1 MKKEQITYYAMLSLG
16 IVMAGIILLVSLKYI
31 LPVLLPFLIAWLMAS
46 ATRTPALIL
55 EKKTKVSAGVYR
67 LMLSLFLTVGVFSA
81 IAIVV
86 WQLTLSLWRFLS
98 DLGQEN
104 RINDFL
110 NLLASPRLPI
120 LGEGISDD
128 LAARISEAINGM
140 LSSALVWLGD
150 IVKNVMAAVPGVFF
164 FLIVTLISLIYFS
177 LDLERINSFCNR
189 ILPTNI
195 SAALG
200 KFKDGVLFVIKK
212 YIRSYLL
219 IMLITYLTVLLGFF
233 VLGVEHAPLIALV
246 VALLDILPVIG
257 VGTVLIPWGIVEIAM
272 GEQFMGVGLLILF
285 VVNTLVRQLSEPKI
299 VGKNLDLHPVATLI
313 FLYVG
318 YRLFGFAGL
327 ILFPVVA
334 ITITVA
340 LKKDNSSQVG

>member
-1 MKKEQITYYAMLSLG
+1 
-16 IVMAGIILLVSLKYI
+16 
-31 LPVLLPFLIAWLMAS
+31 
-46 ATRTPALIL
+46 
-55 EKKTKVSAGVYR
+55 
-67 LMLSLFLTVGVFSA
+67 
-81 IAIVV
+81 
-86 WQLTLSLWRFLS
+86 
-98 DLGQEN
+98 
-104 RINDFL
+104 
-110 NLLASPRLPI
+110 
-120 LGEGISDD
+120 
-128 LAARISEAINGM
+128 M

-177 LDLERINSFCNR
+177 LDLERINAFCNR
-189 ILPTNI
+189 ILPANI

-340 LKKDNSSQVG
+340 LKKDNSTQVG